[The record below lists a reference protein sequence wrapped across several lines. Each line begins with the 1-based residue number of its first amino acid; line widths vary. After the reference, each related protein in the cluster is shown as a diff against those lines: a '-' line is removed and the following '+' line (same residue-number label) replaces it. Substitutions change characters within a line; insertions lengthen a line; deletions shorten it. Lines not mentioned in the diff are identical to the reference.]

1 MDILIGLAFVV
12 GQCAITC
19 IFGLVPSVIFS
30 TVILFF
36 AIMRAKFPID
46 YLSDISDSLK
56 TVSEKRLMVGCRN
69 FGAR

>member
-56 TVSEKRLMVGCRN
+56 RIERKGRS
-69 FGAR
+69 